1 MAADGIGIVAS
12 IIGFGLVFG
21 LSARLAGFSI
31 VEAAAMS
38 SVVFAGASQFAAV
51 GALVGGASWPAVILL
66 AGILNA
72 RHLLYSAVLA
82 PWFSGT
88 SRVERALAAHVL
100 TDEAFALSIAH
111 FRRLG
116 RADIRGYFGAALL
129 TVFVPWNLATIAG
142 FLLGSGVP
150 DPERLGLDVVFP
162 AAMAGLAVGLLVG
175 RQEVVAAA
183 AGAAIA
189 VIAGIAWG
197 IAAGILAGGLLGPLA
212 GLLVPQP
219 ARLAEPVTPAPA
231 LSFHSPPK
239 AGGHDSGPGPGPGSG
254 GWSGRGQ

>member
-1 MAADGIGIVAS
+1 MAADGIGIVVS

-51 GALVGGASWPAVILL
+51 GALAGGAGWPAVIVL
-66 AGILNA
+66 AGLLNA
-72 RHLLYSAVLA
+72 RHLLYSSVLA

-88 SRVERALAAHVL
+88 SRLERALAAHVL
-100 TDEAFALSIAH
+100 TDEAFALSITH

-116 RADIRGYFGAALL
+116 RADVRGYFASALL
-129 TVFVPWNLATIAG
+129 TVFVPWNLSTVTG

-150 DPERLGLDVVFP
+150 DPARLGLDVVFP
-162 AAMAGLAVGLLVG
+162 AAMAGLAVGLLAG

-189 VIAGIAWG
+189 VVAGVAWG
-197 IAAGILAGGLLGPLA
+197 TSVGIMAGGLLGPVA
-212 GLLVPQP
+212 GLLVPP
-219 ARLAEPVTPAPA
+219 AARLAVPVTPAPA
-231 LSFHSPPK
+231 LSFHSPPETGHGDPSGSPWT
-239 AGGHDSGPGPGPGSG
+239 GG
-254 GWSGRGQ
+254 GR